1 MYNPQQQKTQQPKST
16 KKKKLSIQWPDWIST
31 EKEER
36 FLSPLGLA
44 NRDAEEVE
52 VEEEKRRC

>member
-1 MYNPQQQKTQQPKST
+1 MYNPQQQQKPNNQNRQKT
-16 KKKKLSIQWPDWIST
+16 KLSIQWPDWIST

-36 FLSPLGLA
+36 FLTPLGLA
-44 NRDAEEVE
+44 NRDADE